1 MRLAGLD
8 VSAFRNPAFEA
19 AFGAAV
25 ADVLGLAA
33 DNVANVAAEHADR
46 RRLDGAVIA
55 TFDVTARSTASAEAF
70 SASVAADLEGAAD
83 ADFAEALDA
92 EAAATGDAGAQAA
105 AASLEEV
112 LDVDAAPYEPPT
124 PSPTAEGEKKKTK
137 RRILGLPGQLALV
150 LFAAAVALIGI
161 CGCWY
166 ACAGSGEEPE
176 RTSSPDV
183 ELNDVYKQPKK
194 TTREVV

>member
-1 MRLAGLD
+1 MEEPP
-8 VSAFRNPAFEA
+8 V
-19 AFGAAV
+19 
-25 ADVLGLAA
+25 
-33 DNVANVAAEHADR
+33 DR
-46 RRLDGAVIA
+46 RRLVRVGRGQRRERRVAGRVLPSRRGLVHGLCFLAAITHAQPQGGGGGGSSPGGGGGSSSSSCATDG
-55 TFDVTARSTASAEAF
+55 SSSAY
-70 SASVAADLEGAAD
+70 
-83 ADFAEALDA
+83 
-92 EAAATGDAGAQAA
+92 
-105 AASLEEV
+105 EEV
-112 LDVDAAPYEPPT
+112 LDVDAAPYAPPT

-176 RTSSPDV
+176 RESSPDV

>member
-1 MRLAGLD
+1 MGSLVHGLC
-8 VSAFRNPAFEA
+8 F
-19 AFGAAV
+19 
-25 ADVLGLAA
+25 LAA
-33 DNVANVAAEHADR
+33 ITHAQPQC
-46 RRLDGAVIA
+46 GVGGGSPAK
-55 TFDVTARSTASAEAF
+55 EAI
-70 SASVAADLEGAAD
+70 EGAAD

-112 LDVDAAPYEPPT
+112 LDVDAAPYAPPT

-150 LFAAAVALIGI
+150 LFAAAVALISI

>member
-1 MRLAGLD
+1 MPLH
-8 VSAFRNPAFEA
+8 PAFEA

-33 DNVANVAAEHADR
+33 DNVANVAAELADR
-46 RRLDGAVIA
+46 RRLDGAVVA

-112 LDVDAAPYEPPT
+112 LDVDAAPYAPPT

-176 RTSSPDV
+176 RESSPDV